1 MPGVHHRAI
10 VVKKKNNAYNR
21 YDTWM
26 RGFVIVIDQFFGMFG
41 RGRHPKQITRMARAG
56 KPRCPEQ
63 NSPKEP
69 TKTRHDITNNTWEWT
84 AQNDFLVCPAHFDTI
99 FDRILIYSEENQI
112 SMKTCLERHVDFA
125 YKTLTK
131 RGTRSSPTP
140 LLQRFVYRC
149 PFFLPAHQ
157 WMVFS
162 YNVSVSVS
170 VFRMDTR
177 APSSSCSE
185 RIIGPCRRQ
194 GVNKTRPPSSL
205 THHASTEQP
214 PISVLSTKFASIN

>member
-1 MPGVHHRAI
+1 MGMNGAKR
-10 VVKKKNNAYNR
+10 
-21 YDTWM
+21 
-26 RGFVIVIDQFFGMFG
+26 FFGVSCSFWHNFWPYSDLFW
-41 RGRHPKQITRMARAG
+41 RKSDFNENLFRTTRRF
-56 KPRCPEQ
+56 CVQ
-63 NSPKEP
+63 NTDKKGDEILADSPS
-69 TKTRHDITNNTWEWT
+69 
-84 AQNDFLVCPAHFDTI
+84 AAVCVSVSI
-99 FDRILIYSEENQI
+99 
-112 SMKTCLERHVDFA
+112 
-125 YKTLTK
+125 
-131 RGTRSSPTP
+131 
-140 LLQRFVYRC
+140 
-149 PFFLPAHQ
+149 FLPAHQ